1 MLVVLQEHLQVLLF
15 PVAVFNCVLH
25 LLATSCLVERVLG
38 SVACVACQTAPCKN
52 LRVVSEIQCFIYK
65 TYLFRES
72 QRLCSFVHVNDVMHL
87 NAPSVGPR
95 ELQLLEDV
103 FAYADDYTS
112 INAKEHMTELVVFMK
127 EHIQHEIARMRILIE
142 ANKFFKDE
150 TLNFRDDSQV
160 FAGGGLTRNA
170 GNRS

>member
-1 MLVVLQEHLQVLLF
+1 MRVEDAELMLDNIIRKEEVRTKNEDECLRDLF
-15 PVAVFNCVLH
+15 DSTFDSARGRKSLYKYHKKIVTL
-25 LLATSCLVERVLG
+25 
-38 SVACVACQTAPCKN
+38 
-52 LRVVSEIQCFIYK
+52 IYK
-65 TYLFRES
+65 TNLFRES

-87 NAPSVGPR
+87 NAPSVGSR